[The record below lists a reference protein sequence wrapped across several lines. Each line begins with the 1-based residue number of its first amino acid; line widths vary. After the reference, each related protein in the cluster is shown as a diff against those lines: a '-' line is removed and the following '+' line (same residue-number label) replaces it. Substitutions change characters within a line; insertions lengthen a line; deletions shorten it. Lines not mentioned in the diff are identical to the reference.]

1 MPGGSPPLELHQG
14 GDWDH
19 DNLPDLFQAVLSR
32 EARTRHSL
40 WVVLGT
46 LAWTLWTSRNRLVIE
61 HVIPIRATD
70 SIYKLSGFLQL
81 WRPLSKRRDRD
92 IIDNIIT
99 GLRSSAAALAPPP
112 PPPPPEPD

>member
-1 MPGGSPPLELHQG
+1 MIG
-14 GDWDH
+14 GDWVH

-32 EARTRHSL
+32 EARTRPSL

-46 LAWTLWTSRNRLVIE
+46 MTWTLWTARNKLVIE
-61 HVIPIRATD
+61 HVIPSRATD
-70 SIYKLSGFLQL
+70 SIYKLCGFLQL

-92 IIDNIIT
+92 SIDRIISA
-99 GLRSSAAALAPPP
+99 LRTTAGALAPPL